1 MRIRIRRILIPVF
14 YCLAIACLIEVPLG
28 QTDLFGEAVI
38 LWDTLFRAILAV
50 PVLYYFY
57 QEDAV
62 FRGEKRWDLRA
73 FFLSFGAGAGLSAL
87 SFFLMRAA
95 GVSAMEEAGKTL
107 FTGELWL
114 QLLVLLIASPLLEEF
129 FFRGVLYGRLKELLS
144 VPGAAVVSSA
154 FFGLCLGNWL
164 QGIYGFFMGLFLS
177 AAMERCRTVKAP
189 VIMHLAANGAA
200 LFLNAIANAAVS
212 P

>member
-1 MRIRIRRILIPVF
+1 M
-14 YCLAIACLIEVPLG
+14 
-28 QTDLFGEAVI
+28 
-38 LWDTLFRAILAV
+38 
-50 PVLYYFY
+50 
-57 QEDAV
+57 
-62 FRGEKRWDLRA
+62 
-73 FFLSFGAGAGLSAL
+73 SFGAGAGLSAL

-154 FFGLCLGNWL
+154 FFGLYHGNWI

-200 LFLNAIANAAVS
+200 LFLNAIVNAAVS
-212 P
+212 PWCLRWILP

>member
-144 VPGAAVVSSA
+144 GVFRPVSWEPDPGDLRLLYGLVPFGGDGAMPDGKGAGHHA
-154 FFGLCLGNWL
+154 FGG
-164 QGIYGFFMGLFLS
+164 
-177 AAMERCRTVKAP
+177 
-189 VIMHLAANGAA
+189 
-200 LFLNAIANAAVS
+200 
-212 P
+212 

>member
-1 MRIRIRRILIPVF
+1 M
-14 YCLAIACLIEVPLG
+14 
-28 QTDLFGEAVI
+28 
-38 LWDTLFRAILAV
+38 
-50 PVLYYFY
+50 
-57 QEDAV
+57 
-62 FRGEKRWDLRA
+62 
-73 FFLSFGAGAGLSAL
+73 
-87 SFFLMRAA
+87 
-95 GVSAMEEAGKTL
+95 
-107 FTGELWL
+107 
-114 QLLVLLIASPLLEEF
+114 VLLIASPLLEEF

-154 FFGLCLGNWL
+154 FFGLYHGNWI

-200 LFLNAIANAAVS
+200 LFLNAIVNAAVS

>member
-1 MRIRIRRILIPVF
+1 MRIRIRRILTPVF

-107 FTGELWL
+107 FTGERWL
-114 QLLVLLIASPLLEEF
+114 QLLVLLIASPRLEEF
-129 FFRGVLYGRLKELLS
+129 FFRGV
-144 VPGAAVVSSA
+144 
-154 FFGLCLGNWL
+154 
-164 QGIYGFFMGLFLS
+164 
-177 AAMERCRTVKAP
+177 
-189 VIMHLAANGAA
+189 
-200 LFLNAIANAAVS
+200 
-212 P
+212 